1 MSGIT
6 CKIIL
11 TERGK
16 MIATAI
22 ALQDATKEAVMDRY
36 SLGMAGMLF
45 KERDSVTDEEFQQML
60 FEYSAHL
67 SALTASLVMNVVL
80 TKSQL
85 DEMIDTIKEM
95 DSMGK
100 DITNE

>member
-1 MSGIT
+1 MSGIQ

-22 ALQDATKEAVMDRY
+22 ALQDATKEAVMDKY
-36 SLGMAGMLF
+36 TLGMAGLMY
-45 KERDSVTDEEFQQML
+45 KERDSATDEEFQEML
-60 FEYSAHL
+60 FKYSAHL
-67 SALTASLVMNVVL
+67 SALTATLVLEACL

-85 DEMIDTIKEM
+85 NEMMDTIKEM
-95 DSMGK
+95 ENMGK
-100 DITNE
+100 DVASE

>member
-1 MSGIT
+1 
-6 CKIIL
+6 
-11 TERGK
+11 

-22 ALQDATKEAVMDRY
+22 ALQDATKEAVMDKY
-36 SLGMAGMLF
+36 TLGMAGLMY
-45 KERDSVTDEEFQQML
+45 KERDSATDEEFQDMIFQ
-60 FEYSAHL
+60 YSAHL
-67 SALTASLVMNVVL
+67 SALTASLVLNAVL

-95 DSMGK
+95 DTMGK